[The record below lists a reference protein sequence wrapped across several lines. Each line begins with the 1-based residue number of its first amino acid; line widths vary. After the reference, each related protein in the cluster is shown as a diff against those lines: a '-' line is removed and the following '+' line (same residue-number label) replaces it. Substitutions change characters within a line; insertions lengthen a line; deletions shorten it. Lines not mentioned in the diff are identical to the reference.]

1 MRPAFTIFTEYR
13 MRLGNFCMQACKLAL
28 GFHYICPNAKQTIM
42 KFSKTATIL
51 SGALLAAL
59 LAVACGGGTSRSA
72 GQAVL
77 DNIASRTSIRA
88 FENRLVGADTV
99 ELLLRAAMAAPSA
112 RNRQPWAF
120 IVVDDKELLRRLA
133 DSLPYA
139 QCAAKAP
146 LAIVVCGD
154 LTKSNGAINHGWWV
168 QDAAAASENLLLAA
182 HAVGLGAVWTGVYS
196 YEDRVRVVQ
205 SVLKLPRRIVPLN
218 VIPIGYP
225 AENPAPKQKWDPAKV
240 HRNGWT
246 E

>member
-1 MRPAFTIFTEYR
+1 MNLPR
-13 MRLGNFCMQACKLAL
+13 
-28 GFHYICPNAKQTIM
+28 
-42 KFSKTATIL
+42 FSNLI
-51 SGALLAAL
+51 SGAVLATLLITS
-59 LAVACGGGTSRSA
+59 CGGSSSNA

-77 DNIASRTSIRA
+77 DAISTRTSIRA
-88 FENRLVGADTV
+88 YQDRPVGADTV
-99 ELLLRAAMAAPSA
+99 ELLLRAAMSAPSA

-120 IVVDDKELLRRLA
+120 IVVDDKDLLRQLA

-139 QCAAKAP
+139 QSAAAAP
-146 LAIVVCGD
+146 IAVVVCGV
-154 LTKSNGAINHGWWV
+154 LSAANGATNAGWWV

-196 YEDRVRVVQ
+196 YEDRVRAVRN
-205 SVLKLPRRIVPLN
+205 VLGLPRHVVPLN

-240 HRNGWT
+240 RRNGWA

>member
-1 MRPAFTIFTEYR
+1 MNMPKIFN
-13 MRLGNFCMQACKLAL
+13 MVSGIVL
-28 GFHYICPNAKQTIM
+28 
-42 KFSKTATIL
+42 TIL
-51 SGALLAAL
+51 LIVS
-59 LAVACGGGTSRSA
+59 CGGSSSNA

-77 DNIASRTSIRA
+77 DAISTRTSIRA
-88 FENRLVGADTV
+88 YQDRPVGADTV
-99 ELLLRAAMAAPSA
+99 ELLLRAAMSAPSA

-120 IVVDDKELLRRLA
+120 IVVDDKVLLRQLA

-139 QCAAKAP
+139 QSAAAAP
-146 LAIVVCGD
+146 MAVVVCGV
-154 LTKSNGAINHGWWV
+154 LTESQGATNAGWWV

-196 YEDRVRVVQ
+196 YEDRVRAVRN
-205 SVLKLPRRIVPLN
+205 VLGLPRHVVPLN

-240 HRNGWT
+240 RRNGWA

>member
-1 MRPAFTIFTEYR
+1 MNMPKIFN
-13 MRLGNFCMQACKLAL
+13 MV
-28 GFHYICPNAKQTIM
+28 
-42 KFSKTATIL
+42 
-51 SGALLAAL
+51 SGAVLATLLITS
-59 LAVACGGGTSRSA
+59 CGGSSSNA

-77 DNIASRTSIRA
+77 DAISARTSIRA
-88 FENRLVGADTV
+88 YQDRPVGADTV
-99 ELLLRAAMAAPSA
+99 ELLLRAAMSAPTA

-120 IVVDDKELLRRLA
+120 IVVDDKDLLRQLA

-139 QCAAKAP
+139 QSAAAAP
-146 LAIVVCGD
+146 MAVVVCGV
-154 LTKSNGAINHGWWV
+154 LTESQGATNAGWWV

-196 YEDRVRVVQ
+196 YEDRVRAVRN
-205 SVLKLPRRIVPLN
+205 VLGLPRHVVPLN

-240 HRNGWT
+240 RRNGWP

>member
-1 MRPAFTIFTEYR
+1 MNMPKIFN
-13 MRLGNFCMQACKLAL
+13 MVSGIVL
-28 GFHYICPNAKQTIM
+28 
-42 KFSKTATIL
+42 TIL
-51 SGALLAAL
+51 LIVS
-59 LAVACGGGTSRSA
+59 CGGSSSNA

-77 DNIASRTSIRA
+77 DAISTRTSIRA
-88 FENRLVGADTV
+88 YQDRPVGADTV
-99 ELLLRAAMAAPSA
+99 ELLLRAAMSAPTA

-120 IVVDDKELLRRLA
+120 IVVDDKDLLRQLA

-139 QCAAKAP
+139 QSAAAAP
-146 LAIVVCGD
+146 MAVVVCGV
-154 LTKSNGAINHGWWV
+154 LTESQGATNAGWWV

-196 YEDRVRVVQ
+196 YEDRVRAVRN
-205 SVLKLPRRIVPLN
+205 VLGLPRHVVPLN

-240 HRNGWT
+240 RRNGWT

>member
-1 MRPAFTIFTEYR
+1 MNLPR
-13 MRLGNFCMQACKLAL
+13 
-28 GFHYICPNAKQTIM
+28 
-42 KFSKTATIL
+42 FSNLI
-51 SGALLAAL
+51 SGAVLATLLITS
-59 LAVACGGGTSRSA
+59 CGGSSSNA

-77 DNIASRTSIRA
+77 DAISTRISIRA
-88 FENRLVGADTV
+88 YQDRPVGADTV
-99 ELLLRAAMAAPSA
+99 ELLLRAAMSAPSA

-120 IVVDDKELLRRLA
+120 IVVDDKALLRQLA

-139 QCAAKAP
+139 QSAAAAP
-146 LAIVVCGD
+146 MAVVVCGV
-154 LTKSNGAINHGWWV
+154 LTESQGATNAGWWV

-196 YEDRVRVVQ
+196 YEDRVRAVRN
-205 SVLKLPRRIVPLN
+205 VLGLPRHVVPLN

-240 HRNGWT
+240 RRNGWA

>member
-1 MRPAFTIFTEYR
+1 MNLPR
-13 MRLGNFCMQACKLAL
+13 
-28 GFHYICPNAKQTIM
+28 
-42 KFSKTATIL
+42 FSNLI
-51 SGALLAAL
+51 SGAVLATLLITS
-59 LAVACGGGTSRSA
+59 CGGSSSNA

-77 DNIASRTSIRA
+77 DAISARTSIRA
-88 FENRLVGADTV
+88 YQDRPVGADTV
-99 ELLLRAAMAAPSA
+99 ELLLRAAMSAPSA

-120 IVVDDKELLRRLA
+120 IVVDDKALLRQLA

-139 QCAAKAP
+139 QSAAAAP
-146 LAIVVCGD
+146 MAVVVCGV
-154 LTKSNGAINHGWWV
+154 LTESQGATNAGWWV

-196 YEDRVRVVQ
+196 YEDRVRAVRN
-205 SVLKLPRRIVPLN
+205 VLGLPRHVVPLN

-240 HRNGWT
+240 RRNGWA

>member
-1 MRPAFTIFTEYR
+1 MNLPR
-13 MRLGNFCMQACKLAL
+13 
-28 GFHYICPNAKQTIM
+28 
-42 KFSKTATIL
+42 FSNLI
-51 SGALLAAL
+51 SGAVLATLLITS
-59 LAVACGGGTSRSA
+59 CGGSSSNA

-77 DNIASRTSIRA
+77 DAISTRTSIRA
-88 FENRLVGADTV
+88 YQDRPVGADTV
-99 ELLLRAAMAAPSA
+99 ELLLRAAMSAPSA

-120 IVVDDKELLRRLA
+120 IVVDDKALLRQLA

-139 QCAAKAP
+139 QSAAAAP
-146 LAIVVCGD
+146 MAVVVCGV
-154 LTKSNGAINHGWWV
+154 LTESQGATNAGWWV

-196 YEDRVRVVQ
+196 YEDRVRAVRN
-205 SVLKLPRRIVPLN
+205 VLGLPRHVVPLN

-240 HRNGWT
+240 RRNGWP

>member
-1 MRPAFTIFTEYR
+1 MNMPKIFN
-13 MRLGNFCMQACKLAL
+13 MVSGIVL
-28 GFHYICPNAKQTIM
+28 
-42 KFSKTATIL
+42 TIL
-51 SGALLAAL
+51 LIVS
-59 LAVACGGGTSRSA
+59 CGGSSSNA

-77 DNIASRTSIRA
+77 DAISTRTSIRA
-88 FENRLVGADTV
+88 YQDRPVGADTV
-99 ELLLRAAMAAPSA
+99 ELLLRAAMSAPSA

-120 IVVDDKELLRRLA
+120 IVVDDKDLLRQLA

-139 QCAAKAP
+139 QSAAA
-146 LAIVVCGD
+146 ASIAVVVCGV
-154 LTKSNGAINHGWWV
+154 LTELQGATNAGWWV

-196 YEDRVRVVQ
+196 YEDRVRAVRN
-205 SVLKLPRRIVPLN
+205 VLGLPRHVVPLN

-240 HRNGWT
+240 RRNGWA

>member
-1 MRPAFTIFTEYR
+1 MNMPKIFN
-13 MRLGNFCMQACKLAL
+13 MVSGIVL
-28 GFHYICPNAKQTIM
+28 
-42 KFSKTATIL
+42 TIL
-51 SGALLAAL
+51 LIVS
-59 LAVACGGGTSRSA
+59 CGGSSSNA

-77 DNIASRTSIRA
+77 DAISARTSIRA
-88 FENRLVGADTV
+88 YQDRPVGADTV
-99 ELLLRAAMAAPSA
+99 ELLLRAAMSAPTA

-120 IVVDDKELLRRLA
+120 IVVDDKDLLRQLA

-139 QCAAKAP
+139 QSAAAAP
-146 LAIVVCGD
+146 IAVVVCGV
-154 LTKSNGAINHGWWV
+154 LTESQGATNAGWWV

-196 YEDRVRVVQ
+196 YEDRVRAVRN
-205 SVLKLPRRIVPLN
+205 VLGLPRHVVPLN

-240 HRNGWT
+240 RRNGWA

>member
-1 MRPAFTIFTEYR
+1 MNLPR
-13 MRLGNFCMQACKLAL
+13 
-28 GFHYICPNAKQTIM
+28 
-42 KFSKTATIL
+42 FSNLI
-51 SGALLAAL
+51 SGAVLATLLITS
-59 LAVACGGGTSRSA
+59 CGGSSSNA

-77 DNIASRTSIRA
+77 DAISARTSIRA
-88 FENRLVGADTV
+88 YQDRPVGADTV
-99 ELLLRAAMAAPSA
+99 ELLLRAAMSAPSA

-120 IVVDDKELLRRLA
+120 IVVDDKALLRQLA

-139 QCAAKAP
+139 QSAAAAP
-146 LAIVVCGD
+146 IAVVVCGV
-154 LTKSNGAINHGWWV
+154 LTESQGATNAGWWV

-196 YEDRVRVVQ
+196 YEDRVRAVRN
-205 SVLKLPRRIVPLN
+205 VLGLPRHVVPLN

-240 HRNGWT
+240 RRNGWA

>member
-1 MRPAFTIFTEYR
+1 MNMPKIFN
-13 MRLGNFCMQACKLAL
+13 MVSGIVL
-28 GFHYICPNAKQTIM
+28 
-42 KFSKTATIL
+42 TIL
-51 SGALLAAL
+51 LIVS
-59 LAVACGGGTSRSA
+59 CGGSSSNA

-77 DNIASRTSIRA
+77 DAISARTSIRA
-88 FENRLVGADTV
+88 YQDRPVGADTV
-99 ELLLRAAMAAPSA
+99 ELLLCAAMSAPSA

-120 IVVDDKELLRRLA
+120 IVVDDKDLLRQLA

-139 QCAAKAP
+139 QSAAAAP
-146 LAIVVCGD
+146 MAVVVCGV
-154 LTKSNGAINHGWWV
+154 LTESQGATNAGWWV

-196 YEDRVRVVQ
+196 YEDRVRAVRN
-205 SVLKLPRRIVPLN
+205 VLGLPRHVVPLN

-240 HRNGWT
+240 RRNGWA

>member
-1 MRPAFTIFTEYR
+1 MNMPKIFN
-13 MRLGNFCMQACKLAL
+13 MVSGIVL
-28 GFHYICPNAKQTIM
+28 
-42 KFSKTATIL
+42 TIL
-51 SGALLAAL
+51 LVVS
-59 LAVACGGGTSRSA
+59 CGGSSSNA

-77 DNIASRTSIRA
+77 DAISARTSIRA
-88 FENRLVGADTV
+88 YQDRPVGADTV
-99 ELLLRAAMAAPSA
+99 ELLLRAAMSAPSA

-120 IVVDDKELLRRLA
+120 IVVDDKDLLRQLA

-139 QCAAKAP
+139 QSAAAAP
-146 LAIVVCGD
+146 MAVVVCGV
-154 LTKSNGAINHGWWV
+154 LTESQGATNAGWWV

-196 YEDRVRVVQ
+196 YEDRVRAVRN
-205 SVLKLPRRIVPLN
+205 VLGLPRHVVPLN

-240 HRNGWT
+240 RRNGWA

>member
-1 MRPAFTIFTEYR
+1 M
-13 MRLGNFCMQACKLAL
+13 KLPKIL
-28 GFHYICPNAKQTIM
+28 K
-42 KFSKTATIL
+42 IL
-51 SGALLAAL
+51 SGTLLAAL
-59 LAVACGGGTSRSA
+59 LTVACGGDVSRDA

-77 DNIASRTSIRA
+77 DNIASRTSIRSY
-88 FENRLVGADTV
+88 RPQTVGADTV

-120 IVVDDKELLRRLA
+120 IVVDDKELLQQLA

-139 QCAAKAP
+139 QCAAQAP

-154 LTKSNGAINHGWWV
+154 LTKSDGAINHGWWV
-168 QDAAAASENLLLAA
+168 QDAAAATENLLLAA

-196 YEDRVRVVQ
+196 YEDRVRAVQ
-205 SVLKLPRRIVPLN
+205 SVLKLPRRVVPLN

-240 HRNGWT
+240 RRNGWT

>member
-1 MRPAFTIFTEYR
+1 MNMPKIFN
-13 MRLGNFCMQACKLAL
+13 MVSGIVL
-28 GFHYICPNAKQTIM
+28 
-42 KFSKTATIL
+42 TIL
-51 SGALLAAL
+51 LIVS
-59 LAVACGGGTSRSA
+59 CGGSSSNA

-77 DNIASRTSIRA
+77 DAISTRTSIRA
-88 FENRLVGADTV
+88 YQDRPVGADTV
-99 ELLLRAAMAAPSA
+99 ELLLRAAMSAPSA

-120 IVVDDKELLRRLA
+120 IVVDDKALLRQLA

-139 QCAAKAP
+139 QSAAAAP
-146 LAIVVCGD
+146 MAVVVCGV
-154 LTKSNGAINHGWWV
+154 LTESQGATNAGWWV

-196 YEDRVRVVQ
+196 YEDRVRAVRN
-205 SVLKLPRRIVPLN
+205 VLGLPRHVVPLN

-240 HRNGWT
+240 RRNGWA

>member
-1 MRPAFTIFTEYR
+1 MNMPKIFN
-13 MRLGNFCMQACKLAL
+13 MVSGIVL
-28 GFHYICPNAKQTIM
+28 
-42 KFSKTATIL
+42 TIL
-51 SGALLAAL
+51 LIVS
-59 LAVACGGGTSRSA
+59 CGGSSSNA

-77 DNIASRTSIRA
+77 DAISARTSIRA
-88 FENRLVGADTV
+88 YQDRPVGADTV
-99 ELLLRAAMAAPSA
+99 ELLLRAAMSAPSA

-120 IVVDDKELLRRLA
+120 IVVDDKALLRQLA

-139 QCAAKAP
+139 QSAAAAP
-146 LAIVVCGD
+146 MAVVVCGV
-154 LTKSNGAINHGWWV
+154 LTESQGATNAGWWV

-196 YEDRVRVVQ
+196 YEDRVRAVRN
-205 SVLKLPRRIVPLN
+205 VLGLPRHVVPLN

-240 HRNGWT
+240 RRNGWT

>member
-1 MRPAFTIFTEYR
+1 MNMPKIFNMVSR
-13 MRLGNFCMQACKLAL
+13 IVL
-28 GFHYICPNAKQTIM
+28 
-42 KFSKTATIL
+42 TIL
-51 SGALLAAL
+51 LVVS
-59 LAVACGGGTSRSA
+59 CGGSSSNA

-77 DNIASRTSIRA
+77 DAISARTSIRA
-88 FENRLVGADTV
+88 YQDRPVGADTV
-99 ELLLRAAMAAPSA
+99 ELLLRAAMSAPSA

-120 IVVDDKELLRRLA
+120 IVVDDKALLRQLA

-139 QCAAKAP
+139 QSAAAAP
-146 LAIVVCGD
+146 MAVVVCGV
-154 LTKSNGAINHGWWV
+154 LTESQGATNAGWWV

-196 YEDRVRVVQ
+196 YEDRVRAVRN
-205 SVLKLPRRIVPLN
+205 VLGLPRHVVPLN

-240 HRNGWT
+240 RRNGWA

>member
-1 MRPAFTIFTEYR
+1 MNLPRFSNLISEAV
-13 MRLGNFCMQACKLAL
+13 LA
-28 GFHYICPNAKQTIM
+28 T
-42 KFSKTATIL
+42 
-51 SGALLAAL
+51 LLITS
-59 LAVACGGGTSRSA
+59 CGGSSSNA

-77 DNIASRTSIRA
+77 DAISTRTSIRA
-88 FENRLVGADTV
+88 YQDRPVGADTV
-99 ELLLRAAMAAPSA
+99 ELLLRAAMSAPTA

-120 IVVDDKELLRRLA
+120 IVVDDKDLLRQLA

-139 QCAAKAP
+139 QSAAAAP
-146 LAIVVCGD
+146 MAVVVCGV
-154 LTKSNGAINHGWWV
+154 LTESQGATNAGWWV

-196 YEDRVRVVQ
+196 YEDRVRAVRN
-205 SVLKLPRRIVPLN
+205 VLGLPRHVVPLN

-240 HRNGWT
+240 RRNGWA

>member
-1 MRPAFTIFTEYR
+1 MNMPKIFN
-13 MRLGNFCMQACKLAL
+13 MVSGIVL
-28 GFHYICPNAKQTIM
+28 
-42 KFSKTATIL
+42 TIL
-51 SGALLAAL
+51 LIVS
-59 LAVACGGGTSRSA
+59 CGGSSSNA

-77 DNIASRTSIRA
+77 DAISARTSIRA
-88 FENRLVGADTV
+88 YQDRPVGADTV
-99 ELLLRAAMAAPSA
+99 ELLLRAAMSAPSA

-120 IVVDDKELLRRLA
+120 IVVDAKDLLRQLA

-139 QCAAKAP
+139 QSAAAAP
-146 LAIVVCGD
+146 MAVVVCGV
-154 LTKSNGAINHGWWV
+154 LTESQGATNAGWWV

-196 YEDRVRVVQ
+196 YEDRVRAVRN
-205 SVLKLPRRIVPLN
+205 VLGLPRHVVPLN

-240 HRNGWT
+240 RRNGWA

>member
-1 MRPAFTIFTEYR
+1 
-13 MRLGNFCMQACKLAL
+13 
-28 GFHYICPNAKQTIM
+28 M
-42 KFSKTATIL
+42 KILKIL
-51 SGALLAAL
+51 SGMLLAAL
-59 LAVACGGGTSRSA
+59 LTVACGGNASRDA

-88 FENRLVGADTV
+88 FQDRPVGADTV

-120 IVVDDKELLRRLA
+120 VVVDDKVLLRQLA

-139 QCAAKAP
+139 QCAARAP

-154 LTKSNGAINHGWWV
+154 LTKSDGAINHGWWV

-196 YEDRVRVVQ
+196 YEDRVRTVQ
-205 SVLKLPRRIVPLN
+205 SVLKLPRRVVPLN

-225 AENPAPKQKWDPAKV
+225 AENPAPKQKWDPSKV
-240 HRNGWT
+240 HRNGWQ

>member
-1 MRPAFTIFTEYR
+1 MNMPKIFN
-13 MRLGNFCMQACKLAL
+13 MVSGIVL
-28 GFHYICPNAKQTIM
+28 
-42 KFSKTATIL
+42 TIL
-51 SGALLAAL
+51 LIVS
-59 LAVACGGGTSRSA
+59 CGGSSSNA

-77 DNIASRTSIRA
+77 DAISTRTSIRA
-88 FENRLVGADTV
+88 YQDRPVGADTV
-99 ELLLRAAMAAPSA
+99 ELLLRAAMSAPSA

-120 IVVDDKELLRRLA
+120 IVVDDKDLLRQLA

-139 QCAAKAP
+139 QSAAAAP
-146 LAIVVCGD
+146 IAVVVCGV
-154 LTKSNGAINHGWWV
+154 LTELQGATNAGWWV

-196 YEDRVRVVQ
+196 YEDRVRAVRN
-205 SVLKLPRRIVPLN
+205 VLGLPRHVVPLN

-240 HRNGWT
+240 RRNGWA